1 MRDNVPSTARLYV
14 ALASCH
20 SRLNRGITLVR
31 LVRLIIY
38 RVRPESSSL
47 PPAMMDASVVLAT

>member
-20 SRLNRGITLVR
+20 SRLKRGVTLVR

-47 PPAMMDASVVLAT
+47 PPAMMSASVVLAT